1 MSANANFNALN
12 IGHANV
18 FHLCNKLHDVCRL
31 LNGSPPLHLL
41 GLSETRLGVQPD
53 SQVFINNYHFFR
65 KDAKLPG
72 EVGLGIYVHKDITQF
87 VTRRVDLESEGVE
100 CMWLQFKRTDKD
112 SALLVSFV
120 YRNPAATYAWYDD
133 FVRMM
138 DVVTN
143 RHPKAN
149 FIIMGDF
156 NIDFLK
162 PQPSWKSTVSLHG
175 LTQLVSQPTRIT
187 PTSSTL
193 LDHIYVNNTDRIS
206 NIQVSDVSIS
216 DHCPILCS
224 WSCKIPK
231 PAKSYHTTIQYRCF
245 KRFDKNVFLADL
257 SCTNF
262 ANIHNCINPND
273 ALNMFYDMFMPIVD
287 RHAPLR
293 RKRVKHQTVPGW
305 MNADLVNA
313 MKLRDK
319 LKKDK
324 KFDEYKKQR
333 NLVSSMVKS
342 AKQEYIVKMVGDN
355 YDTAH
360 IWRAVNE
367 ITHKSKHSK
376 QSSSLAASPEDF
388 NEHFLSVGKLVD
400 PTSASQPGSKERN
413 SLLAQFC
420 KDRLQPADSFLIPE
434 IAVHEVGKYICGLKN
449 KKSMGLDNTNAFLLK
464 LALPYIVESLTHIYN
479 LCIKTNLFP
488 DAWKSAK
495 VIPLPKN
502 NDGSDLNNFR
512 PISIL
517 SVLSKPLEKHVHKH
531 LSNFIED
538 KNLFYEYQ
546 SGFRKHHSCATAV
559 TRLCDTWLSAINKSQ
574 ICGAVFLDLK
584 KAFDL
589 VDHKILL
596 EKLLLYTRSEA
607 TVSFIHSFLLN
618 RSQCVVINANYSS
631 LRPVVCGVPQ
641 GSVLGPLLFC
651 LYINDM
657 PLYIQ
662 NPNVCC
668 ELFADDG
675 SLHSSSNSVENL
687 EVILQSELNNVVRWS
702 LDNHMILN
710 PQKTKSMVITSR
722 QKHQRAPLHI
732 NLSIG
737 SASIDQVDSHRVLG
751 VTVDN
756 ELRWQPHINNVCKTV
771 SRNLYLLGK
780 LSYYVDADICKS
792 FFYAHC
798 LSHINYAS
806 NVWCHASENLL
817 KRLNSLHRRA
827 AKFLAPSPFLS
838 TDDKLK
844 SAQVL
849 SLNNQFNF
857 NIAVLVFKVK
867 NGLAPAYME
876 RLLVKANGKYEFG
889 NFILP
894 RTRIDLY
901 KSSFAFSGASVWN
914 SLPAKVK
921 SSQALSTFKSGAKKH
936 FLRKSS

>member
-231 PAKSYHTTIQYRCF
+231 PAKSDHTTIQYRCF

-319 LKKDK
+319 LKK
-324 KFDEYKKQR
+324 R
-333 NLVSSMVKS
+333 
-342 AKQEYIVKMVGDN
+342 
-355 YDTAH
+355 
-360 IWRAVNE
+360 
-367 ITHKSKHSK
+367 
-376 QSSSLAASPEDF
+376 
-388 NEHFLSVGKLVD
+388 
-400 PTSASQPGSKERN
+400 
-413 SLLAQFC
+413 
-420 KDRLQPADSFLIPE
+420 
-434 IAVHEVGKYICGLKN
+434 
-449 KKSMGLDNTNAFLLK
+449 
-464 LALPYIVESLTHIYN
+464 
-479 LCIKTNLFP
+479 
-488 DAWKSAK
+488 
-495 VIPLPKN
+495 
-502 NDGSDLNNFR
+502 
-512 PISIL
+512 
-517 SVLSKPLEKHVHKH
+517 
-531 LSNFIED
+531 
-538 KNLFYEYQ
+538 
-546 SGFRKHHSCATAV
+546 
-559 TRLCDTWLSAINKSQ
+559 
-574 ICGAVFLDLK
+574 
-584 KAFDL
+584 
-589 VDHKILL
+589 
-596 EKLLLYTRSEA
+596 
-607 TVSFIHSFLLN
+607 
-618 RSQCVVINANYSS
+618 
-631 LRPVVCGVPQ
+631 
-641 GSVLGPLLFC
+641 
-651 LYINDM
+651 
-657 PLYIQ
+657 
-662 NPNVCC
+662 
-668 ELFADDG
+668 
-675 SLHSSSNSVENL
+675 
-687 EVILQSELNNVVRWS
+687 
-702 LDNHMILN
+702 
-710 PQKTKSMVITSR
+710 
-722 QKHQRAPLHI
+722 
-732 NLSIG
+732 
-737 SASIDQVDSHRVLG
+737 
-751 VTVDN
+751 
-756 ELRWQPHINNVCKTV
+756 
-771 SRNLYLLGK
+771 
-780 LSYYVDADICKS
+780 
-792 FFYAHC
+792 
-798 LSHINYAS
+798 
-806 NVWCHASENLL
+806 
-817 KRLNSLHRRA
+817 
-827 AKFLAPSPFLS
+827 
-838 TDDKLK
+838 
-844 SAQVL
+844 
-849 SLNNQFNF
+849 
-857 NIAVLVFKVK
+857 
-867 NGLAPAYME
+867 
-876 RLLVKANGKYEFG
+876 
-889 NFILP
+889 
-894 RTRIDLY
+894 
-901 KSSFAFSGASVWN
+901 
-914 SLPAKVK
+914 
-921 SSQALSTFKSGAKKH
+921 
-936 FLRKSS
+936 